1 MDLSERNIKNY
12 KILVMHKRISYIF
25 LLFFTFPNDQRL
37 KEKILDQ
44 QKCLYVNDGFDYN
57 DPILQI
63 FGCY

>member
-1 MDLSERNIKNY
+1 
-12 KILVMHKRISYIF
+12 MHKRISYIF